1 MSMASDAGSRRVSL
15 RAEHDGPNSR
25 FLDAYLDAEGDLH
38 IDGQDLGPATA
49 PVSSDGE
56 YEWFKVIGKGDLPRL
71 KELLG
76 AQPEEAILDVLE
88 RFTGTDSYELEKV
101 LRESGIPVALS
112 VWSGL
117 QAPPPP

>member
-25 FLDAYLDAEGDLH
+25 FLDAYLDDEGDLH

-56 YEWFKVIGKGDLPRL
+56 YEWFKVVGKRDLPRL
-71 KELLG
+71 KALLG
-76 AQPEEAILDVLE
+76 ARPEEAILDVLG
-88 RFTGTDSYELEKV
+88 RFTGTDSYELEQV

-112 VWSGL
+112 VWSG
-117 QAPPPP
+117 